1 MKLAGKVLTESVLTE
16 IGNLSLD
23 VSNCHAHGY
32 DEAGSVS
39 GHINGLSANILRINK
54 KAVYTH
60 HSEKL
65 NLVAATCSIQCVRNV
80 PDQIKDRSFFF
91 TFTKPRQ
98 KMLNFSI
105 ENHAPDCLKKKLTN
119 VCHTRWVEQIIVLDD
134 CEGLFISISLLRVH
148 AFQ

>member
-98 KMLNFSI
+98 KNAELFHRKPCSRLPEEEI
-105 ENHAPDCLKKKLTN
+105 DKCLSHKM
-119 VCHTRWVEQIIVLDD
+119 
-134 CEGLFISISLLRVH
+134 G
-148 AFQ
+148 